1 MNLKYI
7 CRLPSGFTY
16 LYEDGEIVLGRIHV
30 VIDNNVAT
38 IADIIVT
45 ELIVNRFCFLP
56 YFKKELT
63 YRNQGYGTNLLNATI
78 KKCREIGV
86 TEIVG
91 NIVGETDRLKSWY
104 SRNGF
109 KINDYE
115 ISMVF
120 EVAKR

>member
-1 MNLKYI
+1 MCLEYI

-16 LYEDGEIVLGRIHV
+16 LYKDGDTISGKIHV

-38 IADIIVT
+38 ISDVIVT
-45 ELIVNRFCFLP
+45 QRIVNRFCFLP

-78 KKCREIGV
+78 NKCREIGV

-109 KINDYE
+109 KINNCQ

-120 EVAKR
+120 DQRTL